1 MVLQQQQEYR
11 DEQEDETM
19 TEEVAN
25 RTLATLLRS
34 RETVLQALQRLGSSA
49 VHHYHRRARI

>member
-1 MVLQQQQEYR
+1 MIQQQQEYR

-34 RETVLQALQRLGSSA
+34 RETVLQALQRLGALA
-49 VHHYHRRARI
+49 VYYHRLM